1 MEFSW
6 DENKRL
12 KTLQDRGLDF
22 IAAWLFFDGR
32 PVIHQPTPRHDEDRW
47 KTTASLEGTFYT
59 VVWLWR
65 DETRHI
71 ISMRRAHAQEIR
83 IHRAFHGG

>member
-12 KTLQDRGLDF
+12 RTIEVRGLDF
-22 IAAWLFFDGR
+22 VGARRFFDGR
-32 PVIHQPTPRHDEDRW
+32 PIVHQPSPRSDEDRW
-47 KTTASLEGTFYT
+47 KSTIEMDGAHYT
-59 VVWLWR
+59 LVWLWR
-65 DETRHI
+65 GEARHI

-83 IHRAFHGG
+83 KYRELYAG

>member
-12 KTLQDRGLDF
+12 KTLHGGLDF
-22 IAAWLFFDGR
+22 IGARRFFDGR
-32 PVIHQPTPRHDEDRW
+32 PVIHQPTPRDDEDRW
-47 KTTASLEGTFYT
+47 KSTAAIEGAFYT

-65 DETRHI
+65 GEKLHI

-83 IHRAFHGG
+83 KYRELHGG